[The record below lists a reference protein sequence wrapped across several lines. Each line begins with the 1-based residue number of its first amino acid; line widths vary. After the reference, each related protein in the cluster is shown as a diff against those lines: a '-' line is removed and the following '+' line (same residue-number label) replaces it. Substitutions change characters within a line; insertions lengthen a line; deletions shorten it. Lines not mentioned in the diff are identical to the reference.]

1 MDGSLGFMVGVS
13 ACVGVKG
20 EEVRRVSVMCMQS
33 IQSTNTSIACSKLSY
48 LGVDEYAGTHVM

>member
-20 EEVRRVSVMCMQS
+20 KEEVRRVSVMCMQS
-33 IQSTNTSIACSKLSY
+33 IQSTNTSIY
-48 LGVDEYAGTHVM
+48 M